1 MQPNTHIN
9 YGAIPLAVLFAAGAA
24 FVLFED
30 VLRHGAEINTSH
42 VMTGLA
48 LIGGIAAG
56 HYTIPELKARRVLS
70 GLGCA
75 LMFLACTAYI
85 VTVSGAR
92 NAETQA
98 AKVATVETNNGERSR
113 LEGQLKVN
121 QERLDQARAEV
132 AAECGSGKGK
142 KCAGKRETVSVYEL
156 AVAGVEAKLAILQP
170 AREPNAGWVHAGRIW
185 SAMTGGDANTASQ
198 RLELLMPFL
207 LVLITEIGTLVFT
220 HMALRTAQK
229 TVPANDVQPFKALEQ
244 VADFEPLPPAKMI
257 VPDLKGSNIID
268 WSQSFER
275 VHGRKPRLDET
286 TAAFP
291 QVSRST
297 CYRRLKAA

>member
-1 MQPNTHIN
+1 MNTN
-9 YGAIPLAVLFAAGAA
+9 TRPSYGAIPLAMLFAGGAA

-30 VLRHGAEINTSH
+30 VIRHGAEITTGH

-98 AKVATVETNNGERSR
+98 AKMARIATDNGDRAR
-113 LEGQLKVN
+113 LEAQLATN
-121 QERLDQARAEV
+121 QERLDKARAEV

-142 KCAGKRETVSVYEL
+142 RCAGKRETVSVYEL
-156 AVAGVEAKLAILQP
+156 AVAGVEAKLEDLAP
-170 AREPNAGWVHAGRIW
+170 AREPNAGWTHAGRIW
-185 SAMTGGDANTASQ
+185 SAMTGRDAKAASE

-220 HMALRTAQK
+220 HMALRTAPVK
-229 TVPANDVQPFKALEQ
+229 VSANDNTQTSSSIP
-244 VADFEPLPPAKMI
+244 EPLPPARAFEPE
-257 VPDLKGSNIID
+257 VKGTNVIA
-268 WSQSFER
+268 WSKAFESAN
-275 VHGRKPRLDET
+275 GRKPRLDEAE
-286 TAAFP
+286 AAFKGQP
-291 QVSRST
+291 ISRST
-297 CYRRLKAA
+297 IYRRLKAA

>member
-1 MQPNTHIN
+1 MQQYHRPN
-9 YGAIPLAVLFAAGAA
+9 YGAIPLAALFAAGAG

-30 VLRHGAEINTSH
+30 VIRHGAEITTGH

-98 AKVATVETNNGERSR
+98 AKVARITNDNGERAR
-113 LEGQLKVN
+113 LEAQLAIN
-121 QERLDQARAEV
+121 QERLDKARAEV
-132 AAECGSGKGK
+132 ASECGSGKGR

-156 AVAGVEAKLAILQP
+156 AVAGVEAKLVNLAP
-170 AREPNAGWVHAGRIW
+170 VREPNAGWAHAGRIW
-185 SAMTGGDANTASQ
+185 SAMTGRDAKAASE

-220 HMALRTAQK
+220 HMALRTGQK
-229 TVPANDVQPFKALEQ
+229 PAVNDNRPSHSDTMQTRFP
-244 VADFEPLPPAKMI
+244 DPLPPARMI
-257 VPDLKGSNIID
+257 EPSLKGENIID
-268 WSQSFER
+268 WARSFEK

-286 TAAFP
+286 TSAYP
-291 QVSRST
+291 EISRST

>member
-1 MQPNTHIN
+1 MQHYTRPR
-9 YGAIPLAVLFAAGAA
+9 YGAIPLAALFATGAG

-30 VLRHGAEINTSH
+30 VIRHSAEITTGH

-56 HYTIPELKARRVLS
+56 HYTIPEFKARRVLS

-98 AKVATVETNNGERSR
+98 AKMATVATNNGERSR

-132 AAECGSGKGK
+132 ATECGSGKGR
-142 KCAGKRETVSVYEL
+142 KCQGKRETVTVYEL
-156 AVAGVEAKLAILQP
+156 AVTGVEAKLAKLQP
-170 AREPNAGWVHAGRIW
+170 VREPNAGWSHAGRIW
-185 SAMTGGDANTASQ
+185 SAMTGGDAGTASE

-220 HMALRTAQK
+220 HMALRTGD
-229 TVPANDVQPFKALEQ
+229 TRHVANDVEPFKAMDHVQ
-244 VADFEPLPPAKMI
+244 DFEPLPPTKALPPE
-257 VPDLKGSNIID
+257 VKGSNIID
-268 WSQSFER
+268 WTRSFR
-275 VHGRKPRLDET
+275 AVHGRDPKWPEVK
-286 TAAFP
+286 AAFP
-291 QVSRST
+291 DASKT
-297 CYRRLKAA
+297 TAWRRVKAA

>member
-1 MQPNTHIN
+1 MKHTTRSNV
-9 YGAIPLAVLFAAGAA
+9 GAIPLAVLFAAGAG

-30 VLRHGAEINTSH
+30 VLRHGAEINTGH

-98 AKVATVETNNGERSR
+98 AKVARITNDNGERAR

-121 QERLDQARAEV
+121 QERLDEARKKV
-132 AAECGSGKGK
+132 ADECGSGKGS

-156 AVAGVEAKLAILQP
+156 AVAGVDAKLATLQP
-170 AREPNAGWVHAGRIW
+170 AREPNAGWAHAGRIW
-185 SAMTGGDANTASQ
+185 SAMTGGDAKTASE

-220 HMALRTAQK
+220 HMALRTGQK
-229 TVPANDVQPFKALEQ
+229 AVTANDNIQTSFAAP
-244 VADFEPLPPAKMI
+244 EPLPPATMI
-257 VPDLKGSNIID
+257 EPDLKGSNIVD
-268 WSQSFER
+268 WSKSFER

-291 QVSRST
+291 DVSRST
-297 CYRRLKAA
+297 CYRRLKAAA